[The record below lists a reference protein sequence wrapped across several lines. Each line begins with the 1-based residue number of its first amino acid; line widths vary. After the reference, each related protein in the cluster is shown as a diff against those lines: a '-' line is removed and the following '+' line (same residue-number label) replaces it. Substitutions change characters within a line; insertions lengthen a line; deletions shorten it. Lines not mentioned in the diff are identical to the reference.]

1 MKRGQP
7 DVAGE
12 PASPEPSTQESGD
25 DYDVGYKKPPRHSQ
39 FKRGQSGNKKGR
51 PKSQKNLKTELL
63 EEMSEPIT
71 VREDG
76 KRRTIS
82 KIRAV
87 IKGQI
92 AKAIKG
98 DTKAAKFL
106 TDMASRLIP
115 QDDEPVED
123 ENVSAEDHAILEAL
137 EDRIRRK
144 LEARKSVRRK
154 KGKKT

>member
-1 MKRGQP
+1 MERGQP

-12 PASPEPSTQESGD
+12 PASPEPSAEESGD
-25 DYDVGYKKPPRHSQ
+25 DYDVGYKKPPKHSQ

-63 EEMSEPIT
+63 EELSEPIA

-87 IKGQI
+87 IKGQT

-106 TDMASRLIP
+106 TDMASRWSP

-123 ENVSAEDHAILEAL
+123 ENVSAEDRAILEAL